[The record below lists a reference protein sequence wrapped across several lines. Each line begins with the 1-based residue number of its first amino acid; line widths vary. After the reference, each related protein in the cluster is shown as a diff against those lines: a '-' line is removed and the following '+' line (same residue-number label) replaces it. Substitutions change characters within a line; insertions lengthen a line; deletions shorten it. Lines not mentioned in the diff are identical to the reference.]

1 MTATIIAAVLLL
13 LALGYIWLQRRSK
26 YLLNQQKDAFHNMD
40 VFLFKRAELVPQLV
54 VSVQGYADHEAKTL
68 MDSVINRQKLKNPSD
83 IISAEKS
90 IDQQLHQ
97 ISILKESHPDLKASD
112 NFLRLQNQLVEIE
125 DELERSRTYYNATV
139 KHYNTFGESFPAS
152 LFQKPLGFK
161 RSTYYQK

>member
-54 VSVQGYADHEAKTL
+54 GAVKGYADHEAKVV
-68 MDSVINRQKLKNPSD
+68 MDLVLQRQRLNNQED
-83 IISAEKS
+83 IIAAEKK
-90 IDQQLHQ
+90 IDQGLQQ
-97 ISILKESHPDLKASD
+97 IQIIKESYPDLKASE

-161 RSTYYQK
+161 PSTYYQK

>member
-1 MTATIIAAVLLL
+1 MIPTIIGVLLL
-13 LALGYIWLQRRSK
+13 ALALGYILLQRKAK

-54 VSVQGYADHEAKTL
+54 GAVKGYADHEAKVV
-68 MDSVINRQKLKNPSD
+68 MDLVMQRQRLNNPED
-83 IISAEKS
+83 IIAAEKK
-90 IDQQLHQ
+90 IDQGLQQ
-97 ISILKESHPDLKASD
+97 IQIIKESYPDLKASE

-161 RSTYYQK
+161 RTTYYQK